1 MEKIEINK
9 KQLINAYKEATKEQK
24 RLLIHLYG
32 EELFKPQDITDRIKT
47 FDNAYFALGVEHP
60 FIQEFINKSCYSSP
74 DLKAYMKLRIICA
87 ALNEGW
93 KADFS
98 NFTQE
103 KWFPWFCINDGEL
116 MFANAYNAGSS
127 SVSFNDVRLAYK
139 TKELAEY
146 AGKQFREEY
155 QNFLL

>member
-1 MEKIEINK
+1 MEKLEINK

-24 RLLIHLYG
+24 QLLIHLYG

-74 DLKAYMKLRIICA
+74 DLEAYMKLRIICA

-98 NFTQE
+98 NFSQE
-103 KWFPWFCINDGEL
+103 KWFPWFHINDGEL
-116 MFANAYNAGSS
+116 MFANAYNALSYSCSYVG
-127 SVSFNDVRLAYK
+127 VPLAYK

-146 AGKQFREEY
+146 AGKQFVDIY
-155 QNFLL
+155 QTFLL